1 MSSETLQVS
10 KRDALGSLACR
21 KLRAEGLIP
30 ANLYGHG
37 EDNMNLSVNAAAV
50 TNLIK
55 HGTKIVS
62 LQGDVKDTAL
72 VREVQW
78 DAFGID
84 VIHVDLT
91 RVSKSEKVEV
101 TLPVEI
107 HGEAPG
113 ANAGGLLT
121 VGVHDLTILCPANE
135 VPEQIEVNV
144 SALNVGDAIHASE
157 ITLPK
162 GAELVTPGSEV
173 VVQVA
178 APSGGAGDDEEGEA
192 GAEPE
197 VISKGKDEE
206 EGE

>member
-1 MSSETLQVS
+1 MSSETLQVN

-37 EDNMNLSVNAAAV
+37 EDNVNLSVSASEV

-101 TLPVEI
+101 TLPVEL

-113 ANAGGLLT
+113 ANAGGLVS
-121 VGVHDLTILCPANE
+121 VGVHELVILCPANA

-144 SALNVGDAIHASE
+144 SALNVGDSIHASD
-157 ITLPK
+157 ITLPD
-162 GAELVTPGSEV
+162 GAELVTPESEV

-178 APSGGAGDDEEGEA
+178 APSGAAAEEDADET

-197 VISKGKDEE
+197 VISKGKGEE